1 MKFPSNSDL
10 TSIGE
15 GDMIRGQSID
25 TCYGKRGKRKPLV
38 SAVATFHSHASP
50 TMTTCRLEVLPPI
63 IFHIPWFSTDMGEL
77 IFGSTS
83 YYAQIADRRC
93 DLSLPSMICSRPL
106 TEDGDGFG
114 VRPAATAR
122 ISGSGPLS
130 AVFCRVFKNV
140 QYCISVL
147 HSTCL

>member
-1 MKFPSNSDL
+1 MLTVNRSAFITSNSSCTSIVSLPSYSLHASHSELRKGSNFTIMKFPSNSDL

-15 GDMIRGQSID
+15 GDIRHGQSID
-25 TCYGKRGKRKPLV
+25 TCYGKRGKSKPLV

-93 DLSLPSMICSRPL
+93 DLSLPSMI
-106 TEDGDGFG
+106 
-114 VRPAATAR
+114 
-122 ISGSGPLS
+122 
-130 AVFCRVFKNV
+130 
-140 QYCISVL
+140 
-147 HSTCL
+147 